1 MSTDKEFFN
10 VKYKEGSLDPKAA
23 QLILF
28 AVNLAIGH
36 EHGAKL
42 HLGRARELGASEDEI
57 WETVVYAM
65 RPVAANV
72 RNRESRR
79 IQVQVNCEF
88 KDAQGYTIDSTPW
101 QTLML
106 TENAQET
113 VRFAS
118 MNSQATAYTIRIR
131 QAR

>member
-1 MSTDKEFFN
+1 LQRNTEVGHKSKEIPKGDMTMAKDAEFFN

-28 AVNLAIGH
+28 AVNLAIDH

-65 RPVAANV
+65 RPVAAKV
-72 RNRESRR
+72 RN
-79 IQVQVNCEF
+79 
-88 KDAQGYTIDSTPW
+88 
-101 QTLML
+101 
-106 TENAQET
+106 
-113 VRFAS
+113 FAKELI
-118 MNSQATAYTIRIR
+118 AK
-131 QAR
+131 

>member
-1 MSTDKEFFN
+1 MVHDFRFWISRCLNLCRISSFEIADDGGDAMTTDNEFFN
-10 VKYKEGSLDPKAA
+10 VKYKEGSLEPKAA

-72 RNRESRR
+72 RN
-79 IQVQVNCEF
+79 
-88 KDAQGYTIDSTPW
+88 
-101 QTLML
+101 
-106 TENAQET
+106 
-113 VRFAS
+113 FAKAIIS
-118 MNSQATAYTIRIR
+118 K
-131 QAR
+131 